1 MKYALI
7 SVFDKTN
14 IIEFSKSL
22 VDIGYNILATGKT
35 AKLLSENKIPNTD
48 ISSFTGF
55 PEIFE
60 GRVKTLHPKVF
71 GGILMRNE
79 EKDLVQ
85 AEQNK
90 INPIDIVCVNLYP
103 FKQTIQKED
112 VSFEEV
118 IENID
123 IGGPSLI
130 RAAAKNFKYVS
141 VLTSPEQY
149 SDFIEKLNSNSVNE
163 NYRLNLAYKAFSHT
177 ADYDTAISNY
187 FENKFNFEK
196 FNLRI
201 SEKLVANLRYGENPH
216 QRASIFGDFYSYFE
230 ILHGKEVSYNNIL
243 DLIAGVELS
252 EELNSAACVIIK
264 HNNPCGVASLDSPFN
279 SYVQALKSDPIS
291 AFGGIV
297 VFGEEVNEVL
307 ANKLNEI
314 FLEVIVAPDYSPKAL
329 DILKK
334 KKDRRLIK
342 KLKNI
347 NTEGISIK
355 SIPGGFLVQDKDIAT
370 LNISN
375 LKFATENKPSSR
387 EVGDLIFAWSI
398 AKHTKSNSI
407 IIAKNKVTLGIGA
420 GQTSRFDSVKIAI
433 SKAKEFGFD
442 LSNSVAASDAFFP
455 FADGVIKLAEAGV
468 TSIIQPGG
476 SVRDEEVI
484 QAANK
489 YKLSMLFT
497 GIRHFKH

>member
-1 MKYALI
+1 MKFALL
-7 SVFDKTN
+7 SVSDKSD
-14 IIEFSKSL
+14 IIDLSKSL
-22 VDIGYNILATGKT
+22 IEFGYDILATGKT
-35 AKLLSENKIPNTD
+35 ARLLKDNDIPHIE
-48 ISSFTGF
+48 ISVFTGF
-55 PEIFE
+55 PEIFD

-79 EKDLVQ
+79 EKDLIQ

-90 INPIDIVCVNLYP
+90 ISPIEIVCVNLYP
-103 FKQTIQKED
+103 FKETIKKD
-112 VSFEEV
+112 NVALEEV

-123 IGGPSLI
+123 IGGPGLI
-130 RAAAKNFKYVS
+130 RAAAKNYKYVS
-141 VLTSPEQY
+141 VLTSPNQY
-149 SDFIEKLNSNSVNE
+149 SDFIEKLKNNSLDE

-177 ADYDTAISNY
+177 ADYDTTISNY
-187 FENKFNFEK
+187 FEKKFGFEK
-196 FNLRI
+196 INLRI
-201 SEKLVANLRYGENPH
+201 SEKLVSNLRYGENPH
-216 QRASIFGDFYSYFE
+216 QKANVFGDFYSYFE
-230 ILHGKEVSYNNIL
+230 ILHGKEISYNNIL
-243 DLIAGVELS
+243 DLVAGVELS

-264 HNNPCGVASLDSPFN
+264 HNNPCGVASLDSPYN
-279 SYVQALKSDPIS
+279 SYVQALKCDPIS

-297 VFGEEVNEVL
+297 VFGEEINESL
-307 ANKLNEI
+307 AIKLNEI
-314 FLEVIVAPDYSPKAL
+314 FLEVIVAPDYSTKAL
-329 DILKK
+329 EILKK
-334 KKDRRLIK
+334 KKDRRILK

-347 NTEGISIK
+347 NTEGLSVR

-370 LNISN
+370 LNVSN
-375 LKFATENKPSSR
+375 LKFVTENKPSSR
-387 EVGDLIFAWSI
+387 EMSDLVFAWSV

-407 IIAKNKVTLGIGA
+407 IIAKNKTTLGIGA
-420 GQTSRFDSVKIAI
+420 GQTSRLDSVKIAV

-455 FADGVIKLAEAGV
+455 FADGVIKLADAGV

-489 YKLSMLFT
+489 YKLSMIFT

>member
-1 MKYALI
+1 MKFALL
-7 SVFDKTN
+7 SVSDKSN
-14 IIEFSKSL
+14 IIDFSKSL
-22 VDIGYNILATGKT
+22 VQFGYNIIATGKT
-35 AKLLSENKIPNTD
+35 AKLLKDNNILHKE
-48 ISSFTGF
+48 ISDFTGF
-55 PEIFE
+55 PEIFD

-71 GGILMRNE
+71 GGILMRNV
-79 EKDLVQ
+79 EKDLAQ
-85 AEQNK
+85 AQQNE
-90 INPIDIVCVNLYP
+90 INPIEIVCVNLYP
-103 FKQTIQKED
+103 FKETITKD
-112 VSFEEV
+112 GVGLEEV

-130 RAAAKNFKYVS
+130 RAAAKNYKYVS
-141 VLTSPEQY
+141 VLTSPNQY
-149 SDFIEKLNSNSVNE
+149 SEFIVKLKNNSVDE

-177 ADYDTAISNY
+177 ADYDTTISNY
-187 FENKFNFEK
+187 FEQKFQFEK
-196 FNLRI
+196 INLRI
-201 SEKLVANLRYGENPH
+201 SEKLASHLRYGENPH
-216 QRASIFGDFYSYFE
+216 QKASVFGDFYSYFE
-230 ILHGKEVSYNNIL
+230 ILHGKEISYNNIL
-243 DLIAGVELS
+243 DLLAGVELS

-264 HNNPCGVASLDSPFN
+264 HNNPCGVASLDSPYN
-279 SYVQALKSDPIS
+279 SFVQALKCDPIS

-297 VFGEEVNEVL
+297 VFSEEVNESL

-314 FLEVIVAPDYSPKAL
+314 FLEVIVAPDYSIKAL

-334 KKDRRLIK
+334 KKDRRILK

-347 NTEGISIK
+347 NNEGLAIR

-370 LNISN
+370 LNVSN
-375 LKFATENKPSSR
+375 LKFVTDNKPSSR
-387 EVGDLIFAWSI
+387 EIGDLIFAWSV

-407 IIAKNKVTLGIGA
+407 VIAKNKTTLGIGA
-420 GQTSRFDSVKIAI
+420 GQTSRLDSVKIAI

-455 FADGVIKLAEAGV
+455 FADGVIKLADAGV

>member
-149 SDFIEKLNSNSVNE
+149 SDFIEKLKSNSVNE